1 MILYLKTP
9 QLTKF
14 SRESILKQEEALAEL
29 DVSID
34 EWVCKLE
41 RAEER
46 RNRIQQKLLQ
56 HYAAASNLPT
66 TQTTQPVHTTG
77 MALTP
82 PTSPE
87 NLPEDVYSRERHDV
101 QSIKIYAD
109 SGVAALLSAIEQEI
123 DLAEPPQLSSWS
135 LSPSQRSGGAIS
147 KLRKRPFHMV
157 YCLNVTKKK
166 RLT

>member
-34 EWVCKLE
+34 EWVSKLE
-41 RAEER
+41 RAEDR
-46 RNRIQQKLLQ
+46 RNQIQQKLLQ

-66 TQTTQPVHTTG
+66 NQTAQSIGATETT
-77 MALTP
+77 LTP
-82 PTSPE
+82 PMSPE
-87 NLPEDVYSRERHDV
+87 NSEDVYSRQRHDV

-123 DLAEPPQLSSWS
+123 DLVDPANL
-135 LSPSQRSGGAIS
+135 PS
-147 KLRKRPFHMV
+147 
-157 YCLNVTKKK
+157 
-166 RLT
+166 

>member
-9 QLTKF
+9 QLTTKF
-14 SRESILKQEEALAEL
+14 SRESILKQDEALSEL

-34 EWVCKLE
+34 EWTSKLE
-41 RAEER
+41 LAQDR
-46 RNRIQQKLLQ
+46 RNQIQQKLLQ

-66 TQTTQPVHTTG
+66 TQNIQSARAIETT
-77 MALTP
+77 LTP

-87 NLPEDVYSRERHDV
+87 NSEDVYSRQRQDV

-123 DLAEPPQLSSWS
+123 DLANPANPSS
-135 LSPSQRSGGAIS
+135 
-147 KLRKRPFHMV
+147 
-157 YCLNVTKKK
+157 
-166 RLT
+166 

>member
-14 SRESILKQEEALAEL
+14 SRESILKQEEALTEL

-41 RAEER
+41 RAQER

-66 TQTTQPVHTTG
+66 TPTTQPVHTTR

-82 PTSPE
+82 PTTPE
-87 NLPEDVYSRERHDV
+87 TPEDVYSRERHDV

-123 DLAEPPQLSSWS
+123 DLAEPAKLSS
-135 LSPSQRSGGAIS
+135 
-147 KLRKRPFHMV
+147 
-157 YCLNVTKKK
+157 
-166 RLT
+166 

>member
-9 QLTKF
+9 QLTTKF
-14 SRESILKQEEALAEL
+14 SRESILKQEEALSEL

-34 EWVCKLE
+34 EWASKLE
-41 RAEER
+41 HAQDR
-46 RNRIQQKLLQ
+46 RNQIQQKLLQ

-66 TQTTQPVHTTG
+66 TQTMQSARAIETT
-77 MALTP
+77 LTP

-87 NLPEDVYSRERHDV
+87 NTEDVYSRQRQDV

-123 DLAEPPQLSSWS
+123 DLANPANLSS
-135 LSPSQRSGGAIS
+135 
-147 KLRKRPFHMV
+147 
-157 YCLNVTKKK
+157 
-166 RLT
+166 